1 LDSTA
6 SSAPSDAF
14 KTGARAAAEG
24 AVLAAVA
31 ALAATRI
38 WTSPSERLGIE
49 VGAAAAWASSSVS
62 VSWLIW
68 ARGREWKIFWRAFGG
83 GMALRAATLAVL
95 AFWGYRRESA
105 SLNALLVTYVI
116 VLIAL
121 LFTLESRHLTLK

>member
-6 SSAPSDAF
+6 SSAPSAAL

-24 AVLAAVA
+24 AVLAAAA
-31 ALAATRI
+31 ALVATRFGEG
-38 WTSPSERLGIE
+38 TAQRLGVEI
-49 VGAAAAWASSSVS
+49 GAFAAWASSSAS
-62 VSWLIW
+62 VAWLIW
-68 ARGREWKIFWRAFGG
+68 ARGRSWKSFWWAFGG

-95 AFWGYRRESA
+95 AVWGYRREPA

-121 LFTLESRHLTLK
+121 LLTLESRHLRLK